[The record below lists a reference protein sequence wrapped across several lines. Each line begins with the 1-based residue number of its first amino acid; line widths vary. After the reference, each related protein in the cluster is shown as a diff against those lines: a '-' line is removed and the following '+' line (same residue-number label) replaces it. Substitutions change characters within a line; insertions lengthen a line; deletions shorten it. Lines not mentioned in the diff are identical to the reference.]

1 MEERERLRLQEALS
15 RLRGWG
21 ADCTGLGDQVA
32 RADPGRWEKLRG
44 EWDQQ
49 FSSVPLE
56 ISVQVSVSR
65 TYGEL
70 KE

>member
-1 MEERERLRLQEALS
+1 M
-15 RLRGWG
+15 
-21 ADCTGLGDQVA
+21 A